1 MMKIQIPKHANY
13 IIKTLQHHGYE
24 AYIVGG
30 CVRDAVLGRTPSD
43 WDITT
48 SAKPL
53 QIKSIF
59 NKTIDTG
66 LKHGT
71 VTVMMEKEGYEVTT
85 YRIDGTY
92 EDHRRPNEVT
102 FTTSLR
108 EDLMRRDFTINAMAY
123 NDKDGLVDLFG
134 GIEDLEK
141 KVVRCVGKADDR
153 FDEDALRMLRAIR
166 FAAQLGFSIDEEA
179 KDAIRRKHQFLKDV
193 SAERIQVELTKTL
206 TSAHPELIKTAYEL
220 GMTAVFLPEFDEMM
234 ATTQNNPHHKYNVGD
249 HTIEVLKNIGPDK
262 VKRLAAL
269 LHDVAKPV
277 TKSTDNGGI
286 DHFYNHYQKSAEM
299 SETILRRLKYDNH
312 TIKGVKHL
320 IEWHDFRWDDESYA
334 GIAKVRRLVSKV
346 GIEYFESLLELQRAD
361 ILGQSSYLQDKKLK
375 VLDEVAAIYQ
385 DVKRNH
391 DCLTIKDLKIDG
403 IDLIRSGIP
412 AGKRMGIILERLLDM
427 VIEEPK
433 LNQRPILLELAKK
446 INDVL
451 IYN

>member
-1 MMKIQIPKHANY
+1 MKIQIPKHANY
-13 IIKTLQHHGYE
+13 IIKTLQHYGYE

-59 NKTIDTG
+59 DRTIDTG

-71 VTVMMEKEGYEVTT
+71 VTVLMEKEPFEVTT

-92 EDHRRPNEVT
+92 EDHRRPNDVT

-123 NDKDGLVDLFG
+123 NEKDGLVDLFG
-134 GIEDLEK
+134 GLEDLDK
-141 KVVRCVGKADDR
+141 KIVRCVGKADDR
-153 FDEDALRMLRAIR
+153 FDEDALRMLRAVR
-166 FAAQLGFSIDEEA
+166 FAAQLGFTIDQEA
-179 KDAIRRKHQFLKDV
+179 KDAIKRKAEFLKDI
-193 SAERIQVELTKTL
+193 SAERIQVELTKLL
-206 TSAHPELIKTAYEL
+206 TSDHPEMIKTCYEL
-220 GMTAVFLPEFDEMM
+220 GMTKIFLPEFDEMM
-234 ATTQNNPHHKYNVGD
+234 ATPQNNPHHKYNVGD
-249 HTIEVLKNIGPDK
+249 HTVEALKNIQKDK

-277 TKSTDNGGI
+277 TRTTDNQGI
-286 DHFYNHYQKSAEM
+286 DHFAGHYEKSAQMAEA
-299 SETILRRLKYDNH
+299 ILRRLKYDNH

-320 IEWHDFRWDDESYA
+320 IAWHDFRWDDETYA
-334 GIAKVRRLVSKV
+334 GMAKVRRLVSQV
-346 GIEYFESLLELQRAD
+346 GIDYFEPLLELQRAD
-361 ILGQSSYLQDKKLK
+361 ILAQSNYMQDKKIK
-375 VLDEVAAIYQ
+375 VLDETFAIYQ
-385 DVKRNH
+385 EVKKNH
-391 DCLTIKDLKIDG
+391 DCLTIKDLNIDG
-403 IDLIRSGIP
+403 VTLIRNGIP
-412 AGKRMGIILERLLDM
+412 AGKRMVTILEKLLDM

-433 LNQRPILLELAKK
+433 LNQRPVLIELAKK

-451 IYN
+451 IYS

>member
-1 MMKIQIPKHANY
+1 MKIQIPKHANY
-13 IIKTLQHHGYE
+13 IIKTLQHYGYE

-59 NKTIDTG
+59 DRTIDTG

-71 VTVMMEKEGYEVTT
+71 VTVLMEKEPFEVTT

-92 EDHRRPNEVT
+92 EDHRRPNDVT

-123 NDKDGLVDLFG
+123 NEKDGLVDLFG
-134 GIEDLEK
+134 GLEDLDK
-141 KVVRCVGKADDR
+141 KIVRCVGKADDR
-153 FDEDALRMLRAIR
+153 FDEDALRMLRAVR
-166 FAAQLGFSIDEEA
+166 FAAQLGFTIDQEA
-179 KDAIRRKHQFLKDV
+179 KDAIKRKAEFLKDI
-193 SAERIQVELTKTL
+193 SAERIQVELTKLL
-206 TSAHPELIKTAYEL
+206 TSDHPEMIKTCYEL
-220 GMTAVFLPEFDEMM
+220 GMTKIFLPEFDEMM
-234 ATTQNNPHHKYNVGD
+234 ATPQNNPHHKYNVGD
-249 HTIEVLKNIGPDK
+249 HTVEALKNIQKDK

-277 TKSTDNGGI
+277 TRTTDNQGI
-286 DHFYNHYQKSAEM
+286 DHFAGHYEKSAQMAE
-299 SETILRRLKYDNH
+299 EILRRLKYDNH

-320 IEWHDFRWDDESYA
+320 IAWHDFRWDDETYA
-334 GIAKVRRLVSKV
+334 GMAKVRRLVSKV
-346 GIEYFESLLELQRAD
+346 GIDYFEPLLELQRAD
-361 ILGQSSYLQDKKLK
+361 ILAQSNYMQDKKIK
-375 VLDEVAAIYQ
+375 VLDETLAIYQ
-385 DVKRNH
+385 EVKKNH
-391 DCLTIKDLKIDG
+391 DCLTIKDLNIDG
-403 IDLIRSGIP
+403 VTLIRNGIP
-412 AGKRMGIILERLLDM
+412 AGKRMGTILEKLLDM

-433 LNQRPILLELAKK
+433 LNQRPVLIELAKK

-451 IYN
+451 IYS

>member
-123 NDKDGLVDLFG
+123 NEKDGLVDLFG
-134 GIEDLEK
+134 GIEDLDK
-141 KVVRCVGKADDR
+141 KIVRCVGKADDR

-166 FAAQLGFSIDEEA
+166 FAAQLGFTIDEEA
-179 KDAIRRKHQFLKDV
+179 KDAIRRKRQFLKDV

-206 TSAHPELIKTAYEL
+206 TSAHPEMLKNAYEL

-234 ATTQNNPHHKYNVGD
+234 DTSQNNPHHKYNVGD
-249 HTIEVLKNIGPDK
+249 HTVEVLKNIGPDK

-277 TKSTDNGGI
+277 TKSTDNAGI

-299 SETILRRLKYDNH
+299 AELILRRLKYDNH
-312 TIKGVKHL
+312 TIKSVKHL

-346 GIEYFESLLELQRAD
+346 GMEYFETLLELQRAD
-361 ILGQSSYLQDKKLK
+361 ILGQSNYLQDKKLK
-375 VLDEVAAIYQ
+375 VLDEVSTIYQ
-385 DVKRNH
+385 DVKKNH

-433 LNQRPILLELAKK
+433 LNQRSILLELAKK

>member
-1 MMKIQIPKHANY
+1 MKIEIPKHANY

-59 NKTIDTG
+59 QKTIDTG

-71 VTVMMEKEGYEVTT
+71 VTVLMEKEPFEVTT

-92 EDHRRPNEVT
+92 EDHRRPNDVT
-102 FTTSLR
+102 FTTNLR

-123 NDKDGLVDLFG
+123 IEKDGLVDLFG
-134 GIEDLEK
+134 GLEDLQA
-141 KVVRCVGKADDR
+141 KVIRCVGRADDR
-153 FDEDALRMLRAIR
+153 FDEDALRMLRAVR
-166 FAAQLGFSIDEEA
+166 FAAQLGFEIDQEA
-179 KDAIRRKHQFLKDV
+179 QDAIRRKAGFLRDM
-193 SAERIQVELTKTL
+193 SAERIQVELTKL
-206 TSAHPELIKTAYEL
+206 ITSDHPEMIKTCYEL
-220 GMTAVFLPEFDEMM
+220 GMTSIFLPEFDEMM
-234 ATTQNNPHHKYNVGD
+234 ATPQNNPHHKYNVGD
-249 HTIEVLKNIGPDK
+249 HTVEALKNIDGDK

-277 TKSTDNGGI
+277 TRTTDDQGI
-286 DHFYNHYQKSAEM
+286 DHFYGHYEKSAEM
-299 SETILRRLKYDNH
+299 AETILRRLKYDNH

-320 IEWHDFRWDDESYA
+320 ISWHDFRWDDETYA
-334 GIAKVRRLVSKV
+334 GMAKVRRLVSQV
-346 GIEYFESLLELQRAD
+346 GIDYFEPLLDLQRAD

-375 VLDEVAAIYQ
+375 VLDETRAIYQ
-385 DVKRNH
+385 EVKKNH
-391 DCLTIKDLKIDG
+391 DCLSIKDLNVSG
-403 IDLIRSGIP
+403 VDLIRIGIP
-412 AGKRMGIILERLLDM
+412 AGKRMGIILEKLLDM

-433 LNQRPILLELAKK
+433 MNQRAILLELAKK
-446 INDVL
+446 INEVI

>member
-1 MMKIQIPKHANY
+1 MKIQIPKHANY
-13 IIKTLQHHGYE
+13 IIKTLQHYGYE

-59 NKTIDTG
+59 DRTIDTG

-71 VTVMMEKEGYEVTT
+71 VTVLMEKEPFEVTT

-92 EDHRRPNEVT
+92 EDHRRPNDVT

-123 NDKDGLVDLFG
+123 NEKDGLVDLFG
-134 GIEDLEK
+134 GLEDLDK
-141 KVVRCVGKADDR
+141 KIVRCVGKADDR
-153 FDEDALRMLRAIR
+153 FDEDALRMLRAVR
-166 FAAQLGFSIDEEA
+166 FAAQLGFTIDQEA
-179 KDAIRRKHQFLKDV
+179 KDAIKRKAEFLKDI
-193 SAERIQVELTKTL
+193 SAERIQVELTKLL
-206 TSAHPELIKTAYEL
+206 TSDHPEMIKTCYEL
-220 GMTAVFLPEFDEMM
+220 GMTKIFLPEFDEMM
-234 ATTQNNPHHKYNVGD
+234 ATPQNNPHHKYNVGD
-249 HTIEVLKNIGPDK
+249 HTVEALKNIQQDK

-277 TKSTDNGGI
+277 TRTTDNQGI
-286 DHFYNHYQKSAEM
+286 DHFAGHYEKSAQMAEA
-299 SETILRRLKYDNH
+299 ILRRLKYDNH

-320 IEWHDFRWDDESYA
+320 IAWHDFRWDDETYA
-334 GIAKVRRLVSKV
+334 GMAKVRRLVSQV
-346 GIEYFESLLELQRAD
+346 GIDYFEPLLELQRAD
-361 ILGQSSYLQDKKLK
+361 ILAQSNYMQDKKIK
-375 VLDEVAAIYQ
+375 VLDETFAIYQ
-385 DVKRNH
+385 EVKKNH
-391 DCLTIKDLKIDG
+391 DCLTIKDLNIDG
-403 IDLIRSGIP
+403 VTLIRNGIP
-412 AGKRMGIILERLLDM
+412 AGKRMGTILEKLLDM

-433 LNQRPILLELAKK
+433 LNQRPVLIELAKK

-451 IYN
+451 IYS